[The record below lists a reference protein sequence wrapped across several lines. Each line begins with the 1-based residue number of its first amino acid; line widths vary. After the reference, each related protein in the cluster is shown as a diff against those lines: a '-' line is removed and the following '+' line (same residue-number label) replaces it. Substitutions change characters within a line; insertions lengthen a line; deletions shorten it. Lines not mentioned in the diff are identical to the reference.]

1 MLYNVGGALSGVPTH
16 TELLTFS
23 GDYPNESTFTLV
35 APSGSS
41 KIPGGRFSYPGWS
54 EGPVALNLAPL
65 GLQI

>member
-1 MLYNVGGALSGVPTH
+1 MLYNVSGALSGVSTH

-41 KIPGGRFSYPGWS
+41 KILGGRFSYLGWS
-54 EGPVALNLAPL
+54 QGPAALNLAPL